1 MRKRSDIK
9 KGEKIMKV
17 FEMTSEAIP
26 KIARLMCTIKPDWW
40 DYEGAFSQL
49 SGVEDT
55 IRTVGWYLG
64 EDENT
69 PKGWILC
76 RELIGY
82 RALELECSG
91 FDDNGEFKLEHKL
104 GELICAAESYARSK
118 GYLTF
123 RSGMSSIGFNIH
135 KKKINSIADAIA
147 NLECDRIDYKWYLE
161 QGFQV
166 IGIQP
171 NAYEKGFHLI
181 ILGKDL
187 SE

>member
-1 MRKRSDIK
+1 MD
-9 KGEKIMKV
+9 V
-17 FEMTSEAIP
+17 FEMASGSIP
-26 KIARLMCTIKPDWW
+26 KIAELMCTIKPDWW
-40 DYEGAFSQL
+40 DYEGAYGQL
-49 SGVEDT
+49 SGTEES

-64 EDENT
+64 ENKDT

-91 FDDNGEFKLEHKL
+91 FDDNGVFKLEHKL
-104 GELICAAESYARSK
+104 GDLFEAAEDYARRK

-123 RSGMSSIGFNIH
+123 RSGISSVGFNIH
-135 KKKINSIADAIA
+135 GKKIDSIADAIA
-147 NLECDRIDYKWYLE
+147 GLECSRMDFIWYLE
-161 QGFQV
+161 QGFRV

-171 NAYEKGFHLI
+171 NAYETGFHLI

-187 SE
+187 

>member
-1 MRKRSDIK
+1 MMSAMMRKHSGSK
-9 KGEKIMKV
+9 KGEIIMKV
-17 FEMTSEAIP
+17 FEMKLEAIP

-55 IRTVGWYLG
+55 IHTIGWYLG

-104 GELICAAESYARSK
+104 GELIREAESYARRK
-118 GYLTF
+118 GYLDVPQENIYDRGRGF
-123 RSGMSSIGFNIH
+123 FEVRRSYWRTVLPVIRLYFSFLSS
-135 KKKINSIADAIA
+135 
-147 NLECDRIDYKWYLE
+147 
-161 QGFQV
+161 V
-166 IGIQP
+166 
-171 NAYEKGFHLI
+171 
-181 ILGKDL
+181 
-187 SE
+187 

>member
-1 MRKRSDIK
+1 
-9 KGEKIMKV
+9 MKV
-17 FEMTSEAIP
+17 FELTSEAMP
-26 KIARLMCTIKPDWW
+26 KVAKMMCSLKPEWW
-40 DYEGAFSQL
+40 DYDAAYGQL
-49 SGVEDT
+49 SDINES
-55 IRTVGWYLG
+55 IKTVGWYLG
-64 EDENT
+64 EDEDR

-76 RELIGY
+76 RELINY

-104 GELICAAESYARSK
+104 GELFEVAEKYAREN

-123 RSGMSSIGFNIH
+123 RSGISSVDFNIH
-135 KKKINSIADAIA
+135 GKEIHSIAEAIA
-147 NLECDRIDYKWYLE
+147 SIECDRVDYKWYLE
-161 QGFQV
+161 HGFQV

-181 ILGKDL
+181 MLGKDL

>member
-1 MRKRSDIK
+1 
-9 KGEKIMKV
+9 MKV
-17 FEMTSEAIP
+17 YELNKENANKVATLMHTMKPEWWPTFEEAYGQLTNIDES
-26 KIARLMCTIKPDWW
+26 IK
-40 DYEGAFSQL
+40 
-49 SGVEDT
+49 
-55 IRTVGWYLG
+55 TVGWYLG
-64 EDENT
+64 EDSET

-76 RELIGY
+76 RELLCY

-104 GELICAAESYARSK
+104 GELFEVAEEYAKSK

-123 RSGMSSIGFNIH
+123 RSGISSIGFNIH
-135 KKKINSIADAIA
+135 GKEIENIADAIA
-147 NLECDRIDYKWYLE
+147 TIECERIDYKWYLE
-161 QGFQV
+161 HGFQV

-181 ILGKDL
+181 MLGKNL